1 MVRVHLFIF
10 FCRFAE
16 FATYIME
23 GNDRNVVRLLF
34 VLSDKNY
41 KNAKEENQMEK
52 QQMLK
57 VAGLVTTALGF
68 AVTLVSSWIEEKQLD
83 ATVAEKVAE
92 AVKKAMENGGN

>member
-1 MVRVHLFIF
+1 MAFPRYQSSSRSVS
-10 FCRFAE
+10 
-16 FATYIME
+16 
-23 GNDRNVVRLLF
+23 LF
-34 VLSDKNY
+34 VLSDTNY

-68 AVTLVSSWIEEKQLD
+68 AVTLVSGWIEEKQLD

-92 AVKKAMENGGN
+92 AVKKAMENGGK

>member
-1 MVRVHLFIF
+1 
-10 FCRFAE
+10 
-16 FATYIME
+16 ME

>member
-1 MVRVHLFIF
+1 
-10 FCRFAE
+10 
-16 FATYIME
+16 
-23 GNDRNVVRLLF
+23 
-34 VLSDKNY
+34 
-41 KNAKEENQMEK
+41 
-52 QQMLK
+52 MLK